1 MISIS
6 DVKIVLNSELDAA
19 LRVELIENASTI
31 LTMLR
36 GTNPLDRGMG
46 LVPGEI
52 VGRNVYTARAAYTVQ
67 AIEQI
72 EQYEPRL
79 EVAEIDFEATE
90 NKLIPKVVL
99 TYNGNGYQ

>member
-46 LVPGEI
+46 LVSGEI

-79 EVAEIDFEATE
+79 EVMEIEFESAE